1 MSIVFQNQIMKKL
14 LLFILFTCLFILTK
28 EKSFAQANPG
38 TYLHNIK
45 TELQKKWPDN
55 RTINLVFHGHSVPTG
70 YANTPYVHRLQAY
83 PFLVLK
89 RLDEKYPYAVVN
101 VITTS
106 IGGENSVQGEK
117 RFKKEV
123 LSHKPDVLF
132 IDYALNDRSI
142 GLEKARKA
150 DEKMIRM
157 ALKKDIKVILM
168 TPSPDL
174 RVDITKPGNILEQ
187 FTDMLIALAKKYH
200 IGLVN
205 SYAAFVQL
213 AKSGKDLHNY
223 MAQVNHPNK
232 KGHEIIA
239 GEIMKWF

>member
-1 MSIVFQNQIMKKL
+1 MKHAFVCALAVFAGL
-14 LLFILFTCLFILTK
+14 LNGGQCYG
-28 EKSFAQANPG
+28 QANPD
-38 TYLHNIK
+38 TYLDGIK

-70 YANTPYVHRLQAY
+70 YANTPNVHRAGAY
-83 PFLVLK
+83 PFVVFRK
-89 RLDEKYPYAVVN
+89 LDKKYPYSVVN

-117 RFKKEV
+117 RFKKDV
-123 LSHKPDVLF
+123 LSLRPDVIF

-150 DEKMIRM
+150 DAKMIEM
-157 ALKKDIKVILM
+157 ALRKHIKVILM

-187 FTDMLIALAKKYH
+187 FTNMLIGLARQYH
-200 IGLVN
+200 VGLVN
-205 SYAAFVQL
+205 SYAAFVKVAQ
-213 AKSGKDLHNY
+213 SGQNLHDY

-232 KGHEIIA
+232 KGHAIIA
-239 GEIMKWF
+239 AEIMKWF

>member
-1 MSIVFQNQIMKKL
+1 MRKYYILIL
-14 LLFILFTCLFILTK
+14 LSLLNISTIQF
-28 EKSFAQANPG
+28 SFAQANAD
-38 TYLHNIK
+38 TYLNNIK

-83 PFLVLK
+83 PFLILK
-89 RLDEKYPYAVVN
+89 ELDKKYPYSVVN

-117 RFKKEV
+117 RFKEDV
-123 LSHKPDVLF
+123 LPHKPDVLF

-142 GLEKARKA
+142 GIEKAREA

-157 ALKKDIKVILM
+157 ALKSHIKVILM

-187 FTDMLIALAKKYH
+187 FTNMLIALAQKYH

-205 SYAAFVQL
+205 SYAAFVKL
-213 AKSGKDLHNY
+213 AKSGKDLQNY

-239 GEIMKWF
+239 REIMKWF

>member
-1 MSIVFQNQIMKKL
+1 MRIYCF
-14 LLFILFTCLFILTK
+14 FILVSLLNISTIQF
-28 EKSFAQANPG
+28 SFAQANPD
-38 TYLHNIK
+38 TYLNNIK

-89 RLDEKYPYAVVN
+89 KLDEKYPYSVVN

-106 IGGENSVQGEK
+106 IGGENSMQGEK
-117 RFKKEV
+117 RFKEDV
-123 LSHKPDVLF
+123 LPHQPDVLF

-150 DEKMIRM
+150 DEKMIKM
-157 ALKKDIKVILM
+157 ALKKHIKVILM

-187 FTDMLIALAKKYH
+187 FTNMLIALAKKYH

-232 KGHEIIA
+232 KGHKIIA
-239 GEIMKWF
+239 REIMKWF

>member
-1 MSIVFQNQIMKKL
+1 MKRSICYALGFVFF
-14 LLFILFTCLFILTK
+14 LFSIKGGI
-28 EKSFAQANPG
+28 AQANPA
-38 TYLHNIK
+38 TYLNHIK
-45 TELQKKWPDN
+45 AELQKKWPDN

-89 RLDEKYPYAVVN
+89 MLNKKYPYSVVN

-106 IGGENSVQGEK
+106 IGGENSEQGEK
-117 RFKKEV
+117 RFKKDV
-123 LSHKPDVLF
+123 LPMKPDVLF

-142 GLEKARKA
+142 GLERARKA

-157 ALKKDIKVILM
+157 ALRKNIKVILM

-174 RVDITKPGNILEQ
+174 SIDIRKPGNILEQ
-187 FTDMLIALAKKYH
+187 FTNMLIALAQKYH

-205 SYAAFVQL
+205 SYGAFRQL
-213 AKSGKDLHNY
+213 ALSGKDLHNY
-223 MAQVNHPNK
+223 MAQINHPNK
-232 KGHEIIA
+232 EGHAIIA
-239 GEIMKWF
+239 REIMKWF

>member
-1 MSIVFQNQIMKKL
+1 MVKFWSKVNVKITGFL
-14 LLFILFTCLFILTK
+14 LILFIC
-28 EKSFAQANPG
+28 SWVNGSAQANPQ
-38 TYLHNIK
+38 TYLAGIK
-45 TELQKKWPDN
+45 TELNKKWPNN

-70 YANTPYVHRLQAY
+70 YGNTPYVYRLRAY

-89 RLDEKYPYAVVN
+89 KLNKKYPYSVVN

-117 RFKKEV
+117 RFKKDV
-123 LSHKPDVLF
+123 LPLRPDVLF
-132 IDYALNDRSI
+132 IDYALNDRGI

-150 DEKMIRM
+150 TEKMIKM
-157 ALKKDIKVILM
+157 ALRRHIKIILM

-187 FTDMLIALAKKYH
+187 FTNQIIALAKKYH

-205 SYAAFVQL
+205 SYAAFRRL
-213 AKSGKDLHNY
+213 LLSGKDLHDY
-223 MAQVNHPNK
+223 MAQVNHPNA

-239 GEIMKWF
+239 KEIMKWFE

>member
-1 MSIVFQNQIMKKL
+1 MKRSICYALGFVFF
-14 LLFILFTCLFILTK
+14 LFSIK
-28 EKSFAQANPG
+28 EGIAQANSAA
-38 TYLHNIK
+38 YLNNIK
-45 TELQKKWPDN
+45 AELQKKWPDN

-89 RLDEKYPYAVVN
+89 MLNKKYPYSVVN

-117 RFKKEV
+117 RIRKDV
-123 LSHKPDVLF
+123 LAMRPDVLF

-157 ALKKDIKVILM
+157 ALRKNIKVILM

-174 RVDITKPGNILEQ
+174 SIDIRKPGNILEQ
-187 FTDMLIALAKKYH
+187 FTNMLIALAQKYH

-205 SYAAFVQL
+205 SYGAFRQL
-213 AKSGKDLHNY
+213 ALSGKDLHNY
-223 MAQVNHPNK
+223 MAQINHPDK
-232 KGHEIIA
+232 EGHAIIA
-239 GEIMKWF
+239 REIMKWF